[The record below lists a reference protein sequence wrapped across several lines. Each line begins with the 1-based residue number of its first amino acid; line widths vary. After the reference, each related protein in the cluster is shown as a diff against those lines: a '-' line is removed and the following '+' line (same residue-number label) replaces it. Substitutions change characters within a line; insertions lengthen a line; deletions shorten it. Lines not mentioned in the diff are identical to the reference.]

1 MPDPARPRRSLASR
15 TILVTTAVAV
25 VAVAIAGAIALSL
38 VRGAAESQA
47 RTTLGRQADLVAS
60 ALDNRTGSGAALA
73 NRPARLMTLLRAQRI
88 QIVQV
93 SAAGQVRGRA
103 DLASPADLAALG
115 AGQPVS
121 RVERAGPL
129 GRAFVEG
136 RPVDGGGGVL
146 LREPA
151 SVVSSDL
158 ADARKRVALAL
169 VAGLAAAVVA
179 GVVLAR
185 ILARP
190 LQRAASAA
198 HALSTG
204 RRDVRVEPEGP
215 AEVAEV
221 ADALNRLS
229 GALAWSEARQRD
241 FLLSVSHE
249 LRTPLTA
256 VRGYAEALADG
267 VVPPDAVEAT
277 GATMLAEA
285 QRLDR
290 LVSDLLDLAR
300 LGAQDFRVDLATVD
314 LADLVRRAGEVW
326 TQRCTPEGVELRVE
340 APPAPLLVRTDATRA
355 RQIVDGL
362 AENALRVTPS
372 GRPVVLAARAATGG
386 AELEVRDGGPGLTPD
401 DLAVAFERSALY
413 ERYRGI
419 RKVGTGL
426 GLALVA
432 ALADRLGGRA
442 TAGTAPEGG
451 ARFAVWLPSATVST
465 PAGATGPPRSA
476 TPPPSAGKR
485 VGVISDHPASS

>member
-1 MPDPARPRRSLASR
+1 MPEPARRRASLASR
-15 TILVTTAVAV
+15 TILVTIAVAL
-25 VAVAIAGAIALSL
+25 VAVAISGAVALSL

-60 ALDNRTGSGAALA
+60 ALDNRGTGAALA
-73 NRPARLMTLLRAQRI
+73 NRPARLMALLRAQQI
-88 QIVQV
+88 QVAQV
-93 SAAGQVRGRA
+93 TADGQVRGRA
-103 DLASPADLAALG
+103 DLATQADVAALTS
-115 AGQPVS
+115 GQSVS
-121 RVERAGPL
+121 RVERSGVV

-136 RPVDGGGGVL
+136 RAVDGGGGVL

-158 ADARKRVALAL
+158 ADARRRVAFAL
-169 VAGLAAAVVA
+169 LAGLVAAVVA

-185 ILARP
+185 LLARP

-267 VVPPDAVEAT
+267 VVPADDVEQT

-300 LGAQDFRVDLATVD
+300 LGAQDFRVDLAAVD

-326 TQRCTPEGVELRVE
+326 TQRCAPEGVELRVE
-340 APPAPLLVRTDATRA
+340 VPSTPLLVRTDATRA
-355 RQIVDGL
+355 RQILDGL

-372 GRPVVLAARAATGG
+372 GRPVVLAARSAAGG

-432 ALADRLGGRA
+432 ALATRLGGRA
-442 TAGTAPEGG
+442 TAGQAPEGG
-451 ARFAVWLPSATVST
+451 ARFAVWLPSATTTVSGESLA
-465 PAGATGPPRSA
+465 P
-476 TPPPSAGKR
+476 
-485 VGVISDHPASS
+485 PASIPTAPTPDSAPTRLTRRP